1 MKVTKLIR
9 EYVQERVSKVYDPA
23 IEAAD
28 KAAAEAKTAAKQ
40 RFAVFEDDLHDFA
53 KLLAD
58 EANAKLLVFAEERG
72 VAIVSSSYTN
82 AQKFFAVSIDADST
96 PTKKEADRANTLR
109 NQRNAKVR
117 EILVGLELG
126 ATKTELERLLA
137 SVTVD

>member
-28 KAAAEAKTAAKQ
+28 KAAAEAKIAAKQ
-40 RFAVFEDDLHDFA
+40 RFTMFEDDLHDFA

-58 EANAKLLVFAEERG
+58 EASAKLLVFAEERG

-82 AQKFFAVSIDADST
+82 AQKFFSASIDADST
-96 PTKKEADRANTLR
+96 PTKKETERANTLR

-126 ATKTELERLLA
+126 ATKTELERLLMNIA
-137 SVTVD
+137 VE